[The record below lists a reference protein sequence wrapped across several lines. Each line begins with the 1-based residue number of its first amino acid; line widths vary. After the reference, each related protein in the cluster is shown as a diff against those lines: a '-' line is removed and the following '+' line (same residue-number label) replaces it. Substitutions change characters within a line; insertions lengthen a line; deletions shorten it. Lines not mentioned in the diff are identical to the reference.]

1 MLLVKIEGDVYLTF
15 TEFHSEIWIPKK
27 TLLLSIIGFWS
38 ETDNVIMKLSEN
50 PSINTDIQPLFENVN
65 YTKHTI

>member
-27 TLLLSIIGFWS
+27 PFSYQLLDFGVRQTML
-38 ETDNVIMKLSEN
+38 
-50 PSINTDIQPLFENVN
+50 
-65 YTKHTI
+65 